1 MGGKPSSPKTK
12 KKGAKNCKGDVSA
25 TSRSAA
31 AQEAA
36 TFTTSKNKSIEFA
49 ATCTSFSETMKD
61 VAVVKKNL
69 RLLKKDFYEEVGGRS
84 LGNDKLKRY
93 KQAQEEND
101 EEYNSSQ
108 ESLMAEIFEAQQDI
122 ELLSTIKK
130 KLQTKLTSTNKGVN
144 E

>member
-1 MGGKPSSPKTK
+1 M
-12 KKGAKNCKGDVSA
+12 
-25 TSRSAA
+25 
-31 AQEAA
+31 
-36 TFTTSKNKSIEFA
+36 
-49 ATCTSFSETMKD
+49 
-61 VAVVKKNL
+61 
-69 RLLKKDFYEEVGGRS
+69 LKKDFYEEVGGRG